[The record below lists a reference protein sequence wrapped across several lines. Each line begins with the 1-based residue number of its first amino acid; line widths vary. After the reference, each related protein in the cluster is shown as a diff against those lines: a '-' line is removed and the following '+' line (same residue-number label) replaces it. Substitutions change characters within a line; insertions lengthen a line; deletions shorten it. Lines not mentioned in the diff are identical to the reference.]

1 MNPSEAVRRAAQILG
16 SKAELARRLK
26 VSTPTVSQ
34 WCSGGRPIPPKRAIA
49 IESATD
55 RQVTR
60 QELCPDF
67 PWDEAA

>member
-1 MNPSEAVRRAAQILG
+1 MNPSEAAQRAAQIVG

-26 VSTPTVSQ
+26 VRTPTVSQ
-34 WCSGGRPIPPKRAIA
+34 WCSGARPIPPARAVA
-49 IESATD
+49 IESVTD

-67 PWDEAA
+67 PWGQAA